1 MFRVKHKRFLKTEG
15 SRKSNFLFFGA
26 YYRLFVKEQQALIAK
41 IRAFQLGI
49 IKGLLINY
57 KEKKTR
63 EHDRKLPAKVG
74 GSNSSNCTRLTWG
87 S

>member
-49 IKGLLINY
+49 IKGLLIN
-57 KEKKTR
+57 
-63 EHDRKLPAKVG
+63 
-74 GSNSSNCTRLTWG
+74 
-87 S
+87 